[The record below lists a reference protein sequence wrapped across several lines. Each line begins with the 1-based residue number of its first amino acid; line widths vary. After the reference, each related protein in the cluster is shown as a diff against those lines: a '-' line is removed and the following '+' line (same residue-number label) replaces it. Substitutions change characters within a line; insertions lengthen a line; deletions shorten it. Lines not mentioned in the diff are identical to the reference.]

1 MNIIPAERLSGR
13 TKSANTF
20 WAESSAACCGVETS
34 TLRSTGASAG
44 PSNQDLPRQQ
54 LARSRSPAANTV
66 RSKPQGKRGRFIDDQ
81 ASGEQSPTS
90 PPPSSTKRPGKHLMH
105 RTHQSA
111 QPMGQTSTSSDSDSP
126 PAAKRHKSR
135 SLQRQPSVSNDTSG
149 FSNADTPAEA
159 PGHHVAANRQK
170 QRQQKNVSRQQTHGK
185 TGSTSLPSSSCR
197 NGPDSANAAD
207 RQKVESSAGNAHA
220 AQSKAAGL
228 PNTGA
233 AQTNDGSTSNMLADA
248 ESEARAEGGGVPQ
261 EEEKEE
267 AGSAFELPSQM
278 PRELQSWAWDK

>member
-1 MNIIPAERLSGR
+1 
-13 TKSANTF
+13 
-20 WAESSAACCGVETS
+20 
-34 TLRSTGASAG
+34 
-44 PSNQDLPRQQ
+44 
-54 LARSRSPAANTV
+54 
-66 RSKPQGKRGRFIDDQ
+66 
-81 ASGEQSPTS
+81 
-90 PPPSSTKRPGKHLMH
+90 
-105 RTHQSA
+105 
-111 QPMGQTSTSSDSDSP
+111 MGQTSTSSDSDSP

-135 SLQRQPSVSNDTSG
+135 SLQRPPSVSNDTSG

-228 PNTGA
+228 SNTAA
-233 AQTNDGSTSNMLADA
+233 AQTDDESTSNMLADA
-248 ESEARAEGGGVPQ
+248 ESDGAESEAHAEGGEVPV
-261 EEEKEE
+261 EEEEEE